1 MNPADPA
8 MVRRMFEPENPE
20 WTPCG
25 GPEVWTVRLDD
36 PLVLARA
43 RAVLSPEEEAA
54 AKRFVTVTLGNR
66 YAAAHGALRILLGGW
81 LDRDPREVRFSRNA
95 CGKPFV
101 KDGPQFNL
109 SHAEGLAAVAIFPDH
124 EVGVDIERVRPFP
137 AMADIA
143 EQFFSSGER
152 AWIAGG
158 VPPESRFFRCWV
170 VREAFVKAL
179 GEGLS
184 FPLDR
189 FCIRPPDDRGRGNL
203 SLILKDGGS
212 PDVDLTEWRPADGFA
227 GALAVRRQQ
236 FVMQD
241 WGV

>member
-1 MNPADPA
+1 M
-8 MVRRMFEPENPE
+8 
-20 WTPCG
+20 
-25 GPEVWTVRLDD
+25 
-36 PLVLARA
+36 
-43 RAVLSPEEEAA
+43 
-54 AKRFVTVTLGNR
+54 
-66 YAAAHGALRILLGGW
+66 
-81 LDRDPREVRFSRNA
+81 
-95 CGKPFV
+95 
-101 KDGPQFNL
+101 KDGLQFNL
-109 SHAEGLAAVAIFPDH
+109 FYAEGLAAVAIFPGR

-184 FPLDR
+184 FSLER
-189 FCIRPPDDRGRGNL
+189 FCIRPPD
-203 SLILKDGGS
+203 SLEDGVSLTLKDGS
-212 PDVDLTEWRPADGFA
+212 VHDVELMEWRPADGFA